1 MPAKTKWLLHVGSIR
16 ALLETLDFPV
26 IDRQRL
32 QAQVVEVVVGREE
45 LDVGEVLGRL
55 EDAGD
60 LESGLGGVVKCG
72 VLRAS

>member
-1 MPAKTKWLLHVGSIR
+1 MVEIR
-16 ALLETLDFPV
+16 WMRVPGGH
-26 IDRQRL
+26 RQRL

-72 VLRAS
+72 GRRAS